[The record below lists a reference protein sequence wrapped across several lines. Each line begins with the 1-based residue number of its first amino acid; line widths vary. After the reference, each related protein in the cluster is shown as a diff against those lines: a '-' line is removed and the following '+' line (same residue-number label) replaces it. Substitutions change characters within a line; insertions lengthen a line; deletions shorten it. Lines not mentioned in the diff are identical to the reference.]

1 MPAYNFKKEFV
12 PMILDGSKP
21 HTIRRR
27 RKRPTRV
34 GDVLYL
40 FTGLRTKQCKLV
52 AISECVKIEP
62 ILLIPEAMIIWISSS
77 QVDINESNMRPLSID
92 EINDLAH
99 RDGFEDT
106 YDFFDFFKRYKEGFL
121 YDFEIIWWSVDLL
134 MPVNGNRKGG
144 EYRMRLGAK

>member
-12 PMILDGSKP
+12 PRILDGSKP
-21 HTIRRR
+21 HTIRGR

-40 FTGLRTKQCKLV
+40 FTGLRTKQCRMF
-52 AISECVKIEP
+52 AISECVKVERIAIYP
-62 ILLIPEAMIIWISSS
+62 DSQMIGVNYAWLNYIQIS
-77 QVDINESNMRPLSID
+77 E
-92 EINDLAH
+92 LAV
-99 RDGFEDT
+99 RDGFANAR
-106 YDFFDFFKRYKEGFL
+106 DFFKFFEDHYDL
-121 YDFEIIWWSVDLL
+121 PMSDFEIIWWSVDLL

>member
-1 MPAYNFKKEFV
+1 MPAYNFQRQFV

-34 GDVLYL
+34 GDMLMLY
-40 FTGLRTKQCKLV
+40 TGMRTKQCKLI
-52 AISECVKIEP
+52 AISECVKITP
-62 ILLIPEAMIIWISSS
+62 IDIWIQASTIL
-77 QVDINESNMRPLSID
+77 INGVAIGDD
-92 EINDLAH
+92 EMFALIE
-99 RDGFEDT
+99 RDGFKREN
-106 YDFFDFFKRYKEGFL
+106 YKEFFQFFKRYERDVL
-121 YDFEIIWWSVDLL
+121 DDFEIIWWSVDLL